1 MFMKKLVVVAA
12 SVLAFGTTLTTQAA
26 PITNIRNSVSPARVR
41 FVLDSEKPI
50 AYKVEQVGKKLV
62 IKLPESSAKTKDIL
76 VGDNIVR
83 SAQMTPTGRNS
94 SQLAINAIK
103 DCHFKVLQYENP
115 HRLVIDVYRIELIK
129 QEKKLAEG
137 VTYTYIQDEMNG
149 TQIQANLLSISPK
162 AKYELRPFSAAG
174 AYNGRGLL
182 SKEAKRRRLKAAVN
196 ASYFD
201 SDGWV
206 IGVNKDKGKFM
217 SIDSTPRSAYVDTGR
232 ERTIVQDVVYNGVLR
247 FKDGELAIK
256 GLNRAR
262 IGEDVV
268 LFNEY
273 YGPSTKTNQWGREIK
288 IRGNK
293 VIEVS
298 NKGNMK
304 LEPDTVVLSAHG
316 NANKYLL
323 RSIAVGDEVEL
334 VQKLNNPIAN
344 AAPTVVG
351 GGPLILENGKVHVR
365 SREEYIPNDIA
376 RGSAPRTAVGL
387 KKDGTVLVL
396 VVDGRSNTS
405 RGLTLQEL
413 ATYFLRLGARDA
425 VNLDG
430 GGSSVM
436 VINGDVVNKPSDGR
450 ERTVSMALGL
460 FPKF

>member
-1 MFMKKLVVVAA
+1 MFMKKLVAVAA

-103 DCHFKVLQYENP
+103 DCQFKVLQYENP

-162 AKYELRPFSAAG
+162 AKYELRPFSVAG

-196 ASYFD
+196 ASYFG

-217 SIDSTPRSAYVDTGR
+217 SMDSTPRSAYVDTGR

-247 FKDGELAIK
+247 FKGGELAIK

-376 RGSAPRTAVGL
+376 NGSAPRTEI
-387 KKDGTVLVL
+387 K
-396 VVDGRSNTS
+396 
-405 RGLTLQEL
+405 
-413 ATYFLRLGARDA
+413 
-425 VNLDG
+425 
-430 GGSSVM
+430 
-436 VINGDVVNKPSDGR
+436 
-450 ERTVSMALGL
+450 
-460 FPKF
+460 